1 MNLELDIDN
10 LVLYGF
16 PISDRDR
23 IARALHRELE
33 RLFIEEGV
41 PLLIEARVDMAYL
54 DNGSFDV
61 TPNSSPES
69 VGIQM
74 ARALYGGF
82 K

>member
-1 MNLELDIDN
+1 MNLELGIEN

-16 PISDRDR
+16 PICDRDR
-23 IARALHRELE
+23 IARALQRELE

-41 PLLIEARVDMAYL
+41 PLLLEARVDMAYL

-61 TPNSSPES
+61 TPNSNPELI
-69 VGIQM
+69 GIQM
-74 ARALYGGF
+74 ARALYRGF